1 MMIMMEKYIGNITT
15 IIKSISM
22 IIAGWAIGTAAAHN
36 LDLGIDAATLSQVI
50 TAIIFFILAYFDA
63 KYPNTFKILGNDNP
77 DDQPVGEVVLNDE
90 YEYDVEDDMD
100 GI

>member
-1 MMIMMEKYIGNITT
+1 MDKNIGNITT
-15 IIKSISM
+15 IIKTISM

-63 KYPNTFKILGNDNP
+63 KYPNTLKIFKNNTL
-77 DDQPVGEVVLNDE
+77 DQPSGEVVLNDE
-90 YEYDVEDDMD
+90 YEYDDLEEDDMD

>member
-1 MMIMMEKYIGNITT
+1 MDKNIGNITT
-15 IIKSISM
+15 IIKTISM

-50 TAIIFFILAYFDA
+50 AAIIFFILAYFDA
-63 KYPNTFKILGNDNP
+63 KYPNNLKIFKNNTP
-77 DDQPVGEVVLNDE
+77 EDQPSGEVVLNDE
-90 YEYDVEDDMD
+90 YEYDDLEEGDDMD